1 MTSQRFDQPTAIVT
15 GAGAGIGRATAL
27 KLSAQGFRVAM
38 LDRDASALSDT
49 AEQMPGSTLEL
60 VVDVTDS
67 AGFANSITN
76 AICELGDLQVV
87 ANCAGVARYG
97 TAEETTL
104 EDWRLQ
110 LDTNLTSIFLMA
122 KHASAAL
129 RRSHGVMVNLAS
141 VQAFA
146 SQIGVCAYTATKGGV
161 VALTRSL
168 ALDLAADGVRV
179 VAVAPGSV
187 DTPMLR
193 QSAAISATDDR
204 TVDDVVA
211 EWGLSHP
218 LGRVASAGE
227 IADVIVFLASQQAAF
242 ITGTT
247 IVVDGG
253 LTAQIAVQR

>member
-1 MTSQRFDQPTAIVT
+1 MTSQRPDQQTAIVT
-15 GAGAGIGRATAL
+15 GAGASIGRATAL
-27 KLSAQGFRVAM
+27 KLSSQGFRVAM
-38 LDRDASALSDT
+38 LDRDVGGLTDT
-49 AEQMPGSTLEL
+49 AEQMPGSTLEM
-60 VVDVTDS
+60 VVDITDS
-67 AGFANSITN
+67 VAFADAIAD
-76 AICELGDLQVV
+76 AICELGNLQVV

-97 TAEETTL
+97 TAEESSL
-104 EDWRLQ
+104 EDWHLQ

-146 SQIGVCAYTATKGGV
+146 SQLGVCAYTATKGAV

-193 QSAAISATDDR
+193 HAAAMSATDDR

-211 EWGLSHP
+211 GWGLNHP
-218 LGRVASAGE
+218 LGRVASADE
-227 IADVIVFLASQQAAF
+227 IADVIVFLASPQAAF

-253 LTAQIAVQR
+253 LTAQIAVRR